1 MSFKSKRLFKNFFY
15 LTATLVFSSATWA
28 ASLSGYPLSSMDEY
42 DAGSTAFSD
51 INVSE
56 FLAHTSPSS
65 LPWQMDDGMDEM
77 VPEIDSAIGHI
88 ENRTSQSGANPLW
101 NVRNEFPP
109 HTPSPLPWS
118 FQEEVR
124 SGIEDGSSYNPSVN
138 SPNLSFLA
146 DDSYEEEATVSVIG
160 HIEDSHSLPSFT
172 NSSKD
177 EMDKGDEKDS
187 DIARDKSEAAEPDH
201 ETPIVPDHIA
211 SSSKQHSPSRAERR
225 QIEWQKKQREQ
236 YLKIQEKEKNKKTKT
251 KIKKKGQ
258 IK

>member
-1 MSFKSKRLFKNFFY
+1 
-15 LTATLVFSSATWA
+15 
-28 ASLSGYPLSSMDEY
+28 MDEY
-42 DAGSTAFSD
+42 DEGITAYSD
-51 INVSE
+51 INASG
-56 FLAHTSPSS
+56 FLEHTSPSS

-88 ENRTSQSGANPLW
+88 ENRTNQSGANPLW

-118 FQEEVR
+118 FQEEYR
-124 SGIEDGSSYNPSVN
+124 PGIEDGSSYNPAVS

-146 DDSYEEEATVSVIG
+146 GSSYEEETMVSVIG
-160 HIEDSHSLPSFT
+160 HIEDSRSLDTPS
-172 NSSKD
+172 NLSKD

-187 DIARDKSEAAEPDH
+187 DIARDKSKSEAAEPDH

-211 SSSKQHSPSRAERR
+211 SSSKQHIPSRAERR

-251 KIKKKGQ
+251 KSKKKGQ